1 MRITGLERRMLQL
14 WHRQPADWP
23 LLADGLAA
31 FREASRC
38 SWPVGDALVTVQCN
52 QARLASASARIDP
65 NWLAQ
70 RPCQLCPDQRP
81 SQQKAIEYR
90 QDWLILCNPA
100 PLFDP
105 HFTVISRSHQ
115 PQRLTPALGIMLDLA
130 HDLEGA
136 YTVFYNGP
144 SCGAS
149 LPDHLHVQAAPTGAL
164 PCERELA
171 SRICGNDGRLERRW
185 IDWVRYEPVRVG
197 MTPQSYRPAV
207 ILFGDDR
214 DVLGEGVESVLA
226 VLNEIQPAEPEPMVN
241 LLVTFTEDRWIIW
254 MFPRQAHRPS
264 CYGSEPDQFLI
275 SPGSVDLAGL
285 LIVPRPADFDR
296 LSPAVIRDIYEQVLL
311 PPEKYACLRKWLAN
325 GG

>member
-1 MRITGLERRMLQL
+1 MLQL

-31 FREASRC
+31 YREAARR
-38 SWPVGDALVTVQCN
+38 SWPVGDAMVTAQCN
-52 QARLASASARIDP
+52 QARLTSASARIDLE
-65 NWLAQ
+65 WLTR
-70 RPCQLCPDQRP
+70 RPCLLCPDQRP

-105 HFTVISRSHQ
+105 HFTIISRSHQ
-115 PQRLTPALGIMLDLA
+115 PQRLTPALGTMLDLA
-130 HDLEGA
+130 HDLDGT

-149 LPDHLHVQAAPTGAL
+149 LPDHLHLQAAPIGAL

-171 SRICGNDGRLERRW
+171 SRMCGNDGNPARRW

-197 MTPQSYRPAV
+197 LTPPSYRPAV
-207 ILFGDDR
+207 ILFGDDHAA
-214 DVLGEGVESVLA
+214 LGERVEAVLA
-226 VLNEIQPAEPEPMVN
+226 LLSEIQPAEPEPMVN
-241 LLVTFTEDRWIIW
+241 LLVTYTEDRWIVW
-254 MFPRQAHRPS
+254 LFPRQAHRPN
-264 CYGSEPDQFLI
+264 CYGSGPDQFLI

-285 LIVPRPADFDR
+285 LIVPRPADFER
-296 LSPAVIRDIYEQVLL
+296 LNPAIIRAIYEQVLFS
-311 PPEKYACLRKWLAN
+311 PEKYALLRERLAN